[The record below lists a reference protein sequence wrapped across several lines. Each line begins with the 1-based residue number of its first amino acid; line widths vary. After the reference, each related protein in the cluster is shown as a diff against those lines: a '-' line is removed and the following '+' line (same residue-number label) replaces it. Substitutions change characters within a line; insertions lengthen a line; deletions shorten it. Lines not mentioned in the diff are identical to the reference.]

1 MSGTSVTLV
10 EALWGS
16 AVWDMPGPTKGG
28 APGQRLLLSDVL
40 KVLRLREGAASY
52 AQIDR
57 GLQVGRC

>member
-1 MSGTSVTLV
+1 MGKEGMSGTSVTLV

-40 KVLRLREGAASY
+40 KVLRLR
-52 AQIDR
+52 
-57 GLQVGRC
+57 